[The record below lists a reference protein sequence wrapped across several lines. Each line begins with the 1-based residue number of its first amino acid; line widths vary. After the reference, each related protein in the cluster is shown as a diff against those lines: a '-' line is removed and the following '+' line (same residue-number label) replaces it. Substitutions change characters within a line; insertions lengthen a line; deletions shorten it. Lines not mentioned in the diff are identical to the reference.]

1 METENK
7 ATVVDRA
14 ELSDVQATGD
24 LFDNSFNLNYTS
36 VFSYFTNAVISECT
50 PDRGFSTRIMIRLD
64 AVKGVYGAASA
75 FIAAIDK
82 DKGSCEIVFTDME
95 DRTGSDRLLGREDR
109 ASTERFL
116 NLDVSAFDGL
126 HEDVPVYFVG
136 GGSPRGKGGL
146 GCE

>member
-1 METENK
+1 
-7 ATVVDRA
+7 
-14 ELSDVQATGD
+14 
-24 LFDNSFNLNYTS
+24 
-36 VFSYFTNAVISECT
+36 
-50 PDRGFSTRIMIRLD
+50 MIRLD

-136 GGSPRGKGGL
+136 GGFSAM
-146 GCE
+146 